1 MHRIVSFVASINTR
15 KIPWVLFLFWKKITP
30 PPTKISEAFFFPSKS
45 FHKSKRPR
53 AELEIGMCHNDALPE
68 YPSTSIKTLLQVE
81 RVGLVSQSA
90 SRRQGPSLVQQLPT
104 DCNNCEE
111 KRVLSSRV
119 CVPMSILNAWSTLC
133 MIDSSRAKVAI
144 VASRMRKLA
153 SSPGN
158 GCYAGISLRQRQYR
172 VLELVARA

>member
-1 MHRIVSFVASINTR
+1 VSFIS
-15 KIPWVLFLFWKKITP
+15 VLEENN

-119 CVPMSILNAWSTLC
+119 CVCAYVYLECMVNSMYDRFVTSQSGYSSITNEE
-133 MIDSSRAKVAI
+133 
-144 VASRMRKLA
+144 AS
-153 SSPGN
+153 
-158 GCYAGISLRQRQYR
+158 
-172 VLELVARA
+172 